1 MRKNS
6 FWNLSFSSAVKSLS
20 PVIVTEI
27 SEDAP
32 EKAIRQA
39 SHQSHVYC
47 WTSRKILLKKHLTSV
62 CIYILLRERELHVKK
77 SANHC
82 QSVPNPAH
90 LTGLWHSPHALLVP
104 TLGSQINTSPHLQ
117 NQNQWAVVWN
127 AVCGVLALHGI
138 SPTQLSSHFVPKR
151 ELLLQKGTCLSS
163 RPYAMGALSTFL
175 IKSVHNCE
183 SVLLNQ
189 KTPASCERDW
199 LSLTHTD
206 TLLQHWA
213 PSSSAFTTFSSW
225 PKHRLHWPRH
235 HSCPLP
241 RPGQAFIRL
250 TKHRKEDSSS
260 KEREHTFQ
268 CQKTYEVHERAGL
281 ASCGTHEAKS
291 TWQRLGAQAANGS
304 ALAKPHR

>member
-1 MRKNS
+1 MFVSTFYWEKGNSMSKNLQITAS
-6 FWNLSFSSAVKSLS
+6 QSQIRHTWLDCGIPHMLSWSLHWEVKSTHPHTYKTRISGQLS
-20 PVIVTEI
+20 EMQCVV
-27 SEDAP
+27 SWHCMGSV
-32 EKAIRQA
+32 QLN
-39 SHQSHVYC
+39 C
-47 WTSRKILLKKHLTSV
+47 WTD
-62 CIYILLRERELHVKK
+62 
-77 SANHC
+77 
-82 QSVPNPAH
+82 
-90 LTGLWHSPHALLVP
+90 
-104 TLGSQINTSPHLQ
+104 
-117 NQNQWAVVWN
+117 
-127 AVCGVLALHGI
+127 
-138 SPTQLSSHFVPKR
+138 FVPKR